1 MSEHDAI
8 STIIAEE
15 DERTAAEARQWLA
28 RALQTIGIKY
38 SEPLILHFFEGKQ
51 YGEISDILHI
61 PVSTV
66 GTRIR
71 RAKEKLQL
79 LYTKRNKDI

>member
-1 MSEHDAI
+1 M
-8 STIIAEE
+8 T
-15 DERTAAEARQWLA
+15 EARQWLIH
-28 RALQTIGIKY
+28 ALQTIDIKY